1 MQHYELFCNAGV
13 ADGVGGW
20 RSYGID
26 PSQFPR
32 SLMST
37 CERLVKEGHFNP
49 TRPNEML
56 SAGYYEVLENKTNM
70 LGNLFSPP
78 YQLHVVIAMFAI
90 LLQDFVG

>member
-1 MQHYELFCNAGV
+1 MLCFVGV

-26 PSQFPR
+26 PSQFSR

-49 TRPNEML
+49 TRPNDML
-56 SAGYYEVLENKTNM
+56 SAGYYEVLENKTAL
-70 LGNLFSPP
+70 LGKFYFIGSFGMSS
-78 YQLHVVIAMFAI
+78 YI
-90 LLQDFVG
+90 